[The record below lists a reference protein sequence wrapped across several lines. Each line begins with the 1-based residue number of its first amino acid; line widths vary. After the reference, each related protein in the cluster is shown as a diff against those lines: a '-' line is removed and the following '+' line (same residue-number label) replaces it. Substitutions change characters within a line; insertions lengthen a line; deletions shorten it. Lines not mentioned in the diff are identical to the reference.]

1 MRLIDVE
8 EFDENKK
15 LQLGQR
21 IQEERLKKEISAA
34 DLAEY
39 MGIGTNQLSRIENGK
54 ANCTVPQLFVIS
66 QILEC
71 SVDYLVTG
79 KDNYSKYTPE
89 QERCIAAL
97 VASFM

>member
-15 LQLGQR
+15 VQLGQR
-21 IQEERLKKEISAA
+21 IQKERLKKKISAA

-71 SVDYLVTG
+71 SVDYLMTG
-79 KDNYSKYTPE
+79 KKTSLKYTPE
-89 QERCIAAL
+89 QEQCIAAL
-97 VASFM
+97 VASFG